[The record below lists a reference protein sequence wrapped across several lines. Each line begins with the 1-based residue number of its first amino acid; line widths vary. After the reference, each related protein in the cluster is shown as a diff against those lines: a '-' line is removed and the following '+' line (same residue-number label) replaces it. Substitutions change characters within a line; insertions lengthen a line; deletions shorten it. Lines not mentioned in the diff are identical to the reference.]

1 MQQNAARIAIPSRNR
16 NLQALGRLDSNVGD
30 AVA

>member
-1 MQQNAARIAIPSRNR
+1 MLRASRFREENR
-16 NLQALGRLDSNVGD
+16 NLQALRRLDGNVGD

>member
-1 MQQNAARIAIPSRNR
+1 MQQNARIAIPSRNR
-16 NLQALGRLDSNVGD
+16 NLQALRRLDGNVGD